1 MLKVMDWIGML
12 WLWTIRR
19 MCNCVCMCV
28 PFASSLPSICDNDHV
43 FLPACCVLSCLACEC
58 AVAVCLACC
67 LQNTPLC
74 ASVHECAQTST
85 LSRVSTRKP
94 NQAIIN
100 KRTREKVPPFADTTR
115 KQASKRAKEDSEKNK
130 RSRRE
135 TAKAWK
141 KVSCRQQDSRNFSP
155 RTE

>member
-1 MLKVMDWIGML
+1 ML

-28 PFASSLPSICDNDHV
+28 PFASSVPSICENNHV

-67 LQNTPLC
+67 LRHIPLV

-94 NQAIIN
+94 NQAIGKPTN
-100 KRTREKVPPFADTTR
+100 TRESPAICRNNTQAN
-115 KQASKRAKEDSEKNK
+115 KQASKTRHRQSK

-141 KVSCRQQDSRNFSP
+141 KVSCRQQDSRNFFP
-155 RTE
+155 KN